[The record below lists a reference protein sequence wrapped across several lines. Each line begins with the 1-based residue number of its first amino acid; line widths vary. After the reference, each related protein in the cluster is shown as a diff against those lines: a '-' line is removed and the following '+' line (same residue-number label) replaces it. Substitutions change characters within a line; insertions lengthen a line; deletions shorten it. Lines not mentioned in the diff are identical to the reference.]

1 MNESGSGERLHLH
14 LDCKKNPNYLI
25 LLNIS
30 YVKNVLPCSS
40 TSELEDDS
48 VICAAFTSWLTSFSF
63 LKEAMPAKSFSFK
76 WQSVIH
82 SSGVINSSAPVEKGC
97 EWLLFFT
104 IGGSMEDDAGGVLP
118 SDEAVLVEGAVLLQV
133 LFAVEVGWTPNELAS
148 AQKSCILYWF
158 RHLSVQNCN
167 WRRPSFRST

>member
-1 MNESGSGERLHLH
+1 MKGTISDDFSLSWKRIEEWPISIRLLRQLETLFSLLWTSLCNRYVEMNESDSGEHPHL
-14 LDCKKNPNYLI
+14 
-25 LLNIS
+25 
-30 YVKNVLPCSS
+30 
-40 TSELEDDS
+40 
-48 VICAAFTSWLTSFSF
+48 
-63 LKEAMPAKSFSFK
+63 K

-104 IGGSMEDDAGGVLP
+104 VGGSMEDDAGGVLP

-148 AQKSCILYWF
+148 AQKSCILYWL